1 MNAQQYAV
9 LYVFDVKSGSEAVF
23 EAAWKSVTEAIQSES
38 GSGGSRLHKSQN
50 GTYWAHALWPS
61 RAALTTAGSGG
72 GSAGRAWQ
80 YHHWRGPRARF
91 VQDHRLPGARGH
103 SRCAEREPRQKPV
116 HKRRQ

>member
-61 RAALTTAGSGG
+61 RAALEGAELSESVAESRQQMVEACDRIEVLGEGDVVVDC
-72 GSAGRAWQ
+72 WQ
-80 YHHWRGPRARF
+80 
-91 VQDHRLPGARGH
+91 V
-103 SRCAEREPRQKPV
+103 ERP
-116 HKRRQ
+116 